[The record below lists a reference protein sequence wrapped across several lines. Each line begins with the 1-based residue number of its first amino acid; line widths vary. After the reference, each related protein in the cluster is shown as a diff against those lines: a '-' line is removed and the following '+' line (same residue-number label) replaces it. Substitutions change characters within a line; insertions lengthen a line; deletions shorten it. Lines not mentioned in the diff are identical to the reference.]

1 MKKILLVLV
10 FILTFISHSYSDEK
24 MTVNSL
30 IKEGYKITK
39 EELVKSGTRGALKI
53 LTLKKGNSSIAICMI
68 EISGYG
74 FEGVQCIKP

>member
-10 FILTFISHSYSDEK
+10 FILTFISHSYSNEK

-39 EELVKSGTRGALKI
+39 EELVKSGNSGALKI